1 MRDRLKCTCVFGVVS
16 LLAASSA
23 APALYAA
30 NMKPVHA
37 KINAALAS
45 GNAAQRASA
54 VRQIAAVLRQG
65 THYACPTRLRY
76 NWLPAL
82 MNDKDY
88 PAAAKLARL
97 GILLNPSQT
106 SNVVAYQEYRVQAL
120 LAMGKPNAALRNAK
134 SLFDVCTMPRTA
146 NAVLLLAK
154 CLRAQG
160 PDGVKREAQFRR
172 QQLSGENMP
181 PAGGPVRTCPVLAA
195 IKINARP
202 YVKAAAIEQSGRQVW
217 TLIGK
222 GNLLLLAG
230 KPAAARHCFN
240 EAYDIAGNKDLP
252 GISER
257 IASSIRAADGTI
269 GGANRWV
276 MSIRR
281 RKNPT
286 LGKQ

>member
-1 MRDRLKCTCVFGVVS
+1 MARRSTLTLAYATAAV
-16 LLAASSA
+16 LLASFAV
-23 APALYAA
+23 PALHAA
-30 NMKPVHA
+30 NMNPVYA

-181 PAGGPVRTCPVLAA
+181 PAGGPVPTCPVLAA

-202 YVKAAAIEQSGRQVW
+202 YVTAATEQSGRQLW

-240 EAYDIAGNKDLP
+240 EAYDIAGSKDLP

-269 GGANRWV
+269 GGADRWV